1 MDYHSIGMGVFERVA
16 RVREQIAQAA
26 LHSGRPPNEIR
37 ILAATK
43 GRNVAEILAAIE
55 AGIDLIGENTIQ
67 EALAKFEFLPK
78 DLERHMIG
86 TLQRG
91 KVRTAV
97 RLFHMIESVD
107 SFELAEEIDRECA
120 RLARKEP
127 YPILIEVN
135 PAGEATK
142 RGVPPE
148 GVKPLIR
155 KIAGLK
161 HVHVEGLM
169 AMMPYE
175 DPEKLRPYFRM
186 MRELFESLRG
196 HEGTEM
202 RRLSMGMSH
211 DYVVAVEEGANLVRL
226 GTVLFGPRGE

>member
-1 MDYHSIGMGVFERVA
+1 VGISERICQVRKEIAEAAERSGHS
-16 RVREQIAQAA
+16 
-26 LHSGRPPNEIR
+26 PDEIR

-43 GRNVAEILAAIE
+43 GRNVAEILEAVR
-55 AGIDLIGENTIQ
+55 AGIDLVGENTIQ

-97 RLFHMIESVD
+97 RLFHMIESVN
-107 SFELAEEIDRECA
+107 SLELAEAIERECA
-120 RLARKEP
+120 RLGRKEP

-135 PAGEATK
+135 PAGEGTK
-142 RGVPPE
+142 LGLSPE
-148 GVKPLIR
+148 EVEPLI
-155 KIAGLK
+155 KEISKLE
-161 HVHVEGLM
+161 HVRIKGLM

-196 HEGTEM
+196 HEGVEM
-202 RRLSMGMSH
+202 RWLSMGMSH

-226 GTVLFGPRGE
+226 GTAIFGPREERDG